1 MMPTLAPNTQKTSAA
16 NWGAGARALPLLLL
30 WVAAALQAACA
41 ADEAPQK
48 IDDVSS
54 WLWRNFDTASDEEM
68 ANAFVSLGG
77 VVTPVTADEPLK
89 ALIDRLKGPDVALVG
104 RSDGDPAKAVGM
116 LVITDIAC
124 KISQVN
130 AIHVHDRQDEL
141 HAGAYKSYKRTYKGN
156 RDDYLAGKAARL
168 EWNTELESDYARE
181 KLAGAMRRIPDLGKE
196 RSPFGTTLVSRT
208 FLSEPATKTHWP
220 QDYQIDAYFERK
232 PGRVVHLFAVWREAE
247 FSGLSSENS
256 GLQNIQMKG
265 FVDWDKEV
273 EKACASG
280 KF

>member
-1 MMPTLAPNTQKTSAA
+1 MQTPPPCPRCPIAKLRSASVLAQFAVLVCA
-16 NWGAGARALPLLLL
+16 ALP
-30 WVAAALQAACA
+30 VACA

-54 WLWRNFDTASDEEM
+54 WLWRNFDSASDEEM
-68 ANAFVSLGG
+68 ANAFVTLGG
-77 VVTPVTADEPLK
+77 VVTPVSADEPLK
-89 ALIDRLKGPDVALVG
+89 ALIDRLSGADVALVG
-104 RSDGDPAKAVGM
+104 RGDANPAKAVGM

-130 AIHVHDRQDEL
+130 AIHVHDRQDDL
-141 HAGAYKSYKRTYKGN
+141 HADAYKSYKRVYKGS
-156 RDDYLAGKAARL
+156 RDEYLAGKVARL
-168 EWNTELESDYARE
+168 EWDTELESDYARE

-208 FLSEPATKTHWP
+208 FLKEPASKTHWP